1 MIIVHDGRAHE
12 DDFLAT
18 CVLIY
23 KTNQRALRT
32 KFTSEHLENS
42 EYWVVDQGLSFNPEL
57 HNFDH
62 HHIKEEI
69 CGFTM
74 VLDYFYGKDYRED
87 FPQLRFVEIYDSYG
101 SKSAAKFA
109 KVSEES
115 LSIINSPIRNSI
127 ISVFSKI
134 TGEINDPMY
143 SVMKEIGKSIC
154 EEIENC
160 KKLMQ
165 MIENGVQYYSFENI
179 KILDV
184 TNCKLDEGFKIEN
197 LPTRKYCKDKKIEV
211 DVVLTIDS
219 RNSNG
224 GYRMVSNNVDVIKFL
239 PNEKSYFC
247 HNSGFLIAFN
257 NLDDYKQI
265 LVSHIEKS
273 KN

>member
-1 MIIVHDGRAHE
+1 
-12 DDFLAT
+12 
-18 CVLIY
+18 
-23 KTNQRALRT
+23 
-32 KFTSEHLENS
+32 
-42 EYWVVDQGLSFNPEL
+42 
-57 HNFDH
+57 
-62 HHIKEEI
+62 
-69 CGFTM
+69 
-74 VLDYFYGKDYRED
+74 
-87 FPQLRFVEIYDSYG
+87 
-101 SKSAAKFA
+101 
-109 KVSEES
+109 
-115 LSIINSPIRNSI
+115 
-127 ISVFSKI
+127 
-134 TGEINDPMY
+134 
-143 SVMKEIGKSIC
+143 MKEIGKSIC